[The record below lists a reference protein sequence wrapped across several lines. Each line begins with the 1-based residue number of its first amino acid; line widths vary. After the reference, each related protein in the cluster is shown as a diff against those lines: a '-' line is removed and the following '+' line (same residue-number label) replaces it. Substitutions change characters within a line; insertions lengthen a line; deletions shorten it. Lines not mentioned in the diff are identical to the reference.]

1 MNSNESQDSVVLGR
15 PSPAR
20 MYDYFLHG
28 SSNYPED
35 RAAGD
40 AVMAK
45 VGVELTR
52 DVVWENRAFLGR
64 AVQYL
69 AERGVRQFVDLGAGL
84 PSMENTHQVAA
95 RFCERPRVLYVDNDP
110 AVEVHG
116 GDILLADDSADT
128 RIVIEDVRE
137 PDRVLSHPRT
147 RELIDFSEPVG
158 LLMVAVLH
166 FCPDDPQALVDKYLS
181 ALPPGSYLALSHLVV
196 DPDRGNEQADMERS
210 YDRATSPMIFRE
222 PAVVKELFTG
232 LDVVAPGIVPVGRWH
247 ADGEYGETVGRMI
260 GGVAKKEAL

>member
-1 MNSNESQDSVVLGR
+1 MTTNDSVVLGR

-45 VGVELTR
+45 VGSELTR

-95 RFCERPRVLYVDNDP
+95 RHCERPRVLYVDNDP
-110 AVEVHG
+110 AVEAHG
-116 GDILLADDSADT
+116 ADILLGDDSAET
-128 RIVIEDVRE
+128 RIVIEDVRDPE
-137 PDRVLSHPRT
+137 AVLRHPRT
-147 RELIDFSEPVG
+147 RELIDFDEPVG

-166 FCPDDPQALVDKYLS
+166 FCTDADDPQGIVDRYRA
-181 ALPPGSYLALSHLVV
+181 ALPDGSYLALSHLTV
-196 DPDRGNEQADMERS
+196 DPARTREQADMEDS
-210 YDRATSPMIFRE
+210 YDQATAPMIFRE
-222 PAVVKELFTG
+222 PAAIEGLFTG

-247 ADGEYGETVGRMI
+247 ADGEYGETVGRML
-260 GGVAKKEAL
+260 GGVARKAR